1 MGERCWSLGSSKFL
15 MQRLTI
21 ISASLLCLT
30 ACTTAKPVKYFFVT
44 AVITNPLESPCN
56 LGLEVA
62 VGKNPLFLSPKIV
75 VEHGQT
81 ATPDF
86 TFNDLTGEVV
96 PFLQATCLRTEGNGV
111 ARFDLEPRDY
121 VIRVNGLRGAE
132 HELVFP
138 GPTITVVR

>member
-1 MGERCWSLGSSKFL
+1 MKQLI
-15 MQRLTI
+15 I
-21 ISASLLCLT
+21 ISVLLLCLT

-44 AVITNPLESPCN
+44 AVITNPLESPCT

-62 VGKNPLFLSPKIV
+62 VSKNPSLLSLSPRVIV
-75 VEHGQT
+75 EPGQT

-86 TFNDLTGEVV
+86 TFNDLTAEGV

-111 ARFDLEPRDY
+111 ARLNLEPRDH
-121 VIRVNGLRGAE
+121 VIRVSGLRGTE